1 MNLFGL
7 AGLGLGLGHDPS
19 NILKE
24 EDSKPIEK
32 QQISEDLSDDDYEY
46 TIKPTIGS
54 NFCDHLKGSQL
65 QIKEFKNSS
74 TEIEWVGH
82 KKRVDSEL
90 LITNYIESVKTIY
103 TIDNIEIIALLKEHN
118 IRIQNQ
124 QNTINSQQNEIKQN
138 ILLLKEQQ
146 KQIDNLFAIISVLQ
160 N

>member
-1 MNLFGL
+1 M
-7 AGLGLGLGHDPS
+7 
-19 NILKE
+19 
-24 EDSKPIEK
+24 
-32 QQISEDLSDDDYEY
+32 
-46 TIKPTIGS
+46 
-54 NFCDHLKGSQL
+54 
-65 QIKEFKNSS
+65 
-74 TEIEWVGH
+74 
-82 KKRVDSEL
+82 